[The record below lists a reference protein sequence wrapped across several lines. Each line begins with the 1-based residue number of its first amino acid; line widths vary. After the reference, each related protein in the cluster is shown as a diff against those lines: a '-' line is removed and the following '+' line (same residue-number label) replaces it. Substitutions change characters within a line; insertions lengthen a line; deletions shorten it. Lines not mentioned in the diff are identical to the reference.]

1 MGHPSKEERIKN
13 MLVSAP
19 GWAPVASPT
28 HLGGTAEEGL
38 QHDRIETVQHLPQPL
53 TGAKMEA
60 IKTLVEIG
68 NQPRNKRKSR
78 VLPMPGTAAAA
89 QEA

>member
-1 MGHPSKEERIKN
+1 VLINKLGELSPGVKEQ
-13 MLVSAP
+13 
-19 GWAPVASPT
+19 ASSNSDFNK
-28 HLGGTAEEGL
+28 LA
-38 QHDRIETVQHLPQPL
+38 QHLPQPL
-53 TGAKMEA
+53 TDAKMEA

>member
-1 MGHPSKEERIKN
+1 
-13 MLVSAP
+13 
-19 GWAPVASPT
+19 
-28 HLGGTAEEGL
+28 
-38 QHDRIETVQHLPQPL
+38 
-53 TGAKMEA
+53 MEA
-60 IKTLVEIG
+60 IKTWVEIG